1 MLHGISECEEVAP
14 SAFKPVAQCDEFLPA
29 INRDQPAVFETALKL
44 FGLDTKI
51 DNVRIAPDK
60 WVKRL
65 DIGNGRSICFPA
77 INLNRPGFAKF
88 DGDNAWSKIS
98 AEEQPVLLEFHEP
111 SNSPSFQAKSRN
123 LLRHCTE
130 SEFRDASASLSMTK

>member
-1 MLHGISECEEVAP
+1 MLHRIGRGEKIAP
-14 SAFKPVAQCDEFLPA
+14 GVLESVAQCDEFLPA

-60 WVKRL
+60 WVKSL

-88 DGDNAWSKIS
+88 DRDNAWSKIS
-98 AEEQPVLLEFHEP
+98 AEEQSVLLEFHEP
-111 SNSPSFQAKSRN
+111 SNFLSFQAKSRN

>member
-1 MLHGISECEEVAP
+1 MLHRIGRGEKIAP
-14 SAFKPVAQCDEFLPA
+14 GVLESVAQCDECLPA

-60 WVKRL
+60 WVKGL

-77 INLNRPGFAKF
+77 INLNRPSFAEF
-88 DGDNAWSKIS
+88 DGDNAWRWIS
-98 AEEQPVLLEFHEP
+98 AKEQRVLLEFHFL
-111 SNSPSFQAKSRN
+111 NKLLSFRAKSRN
-123 LLRHCTE
+123 LLLFLR
-130 SEFRDASASLSMTK
+130 TKLN